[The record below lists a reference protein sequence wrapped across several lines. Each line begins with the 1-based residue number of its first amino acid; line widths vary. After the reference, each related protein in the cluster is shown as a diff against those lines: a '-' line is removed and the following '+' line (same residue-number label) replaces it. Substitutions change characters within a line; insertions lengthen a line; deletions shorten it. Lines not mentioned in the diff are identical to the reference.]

1 MVKTTTKRVL
11 VNPWKAREKIST
23 RRANPRTK
31 VRGKARKVSNA
42 TNVVILIILQR
53 SAIYP
58 ST

>member
-23 RRANPRTK
+23 RRANLRTK
-31 VRGKARKVSNA
+31 VQGKARKVSNA